1 MRDEHA
7 EPEVSRRKV
16 ISAPPAV
23 LAASV
28 GAVAAQQPA
37 ASAVTRAVERI
48 CPRAWG
54 AQPADGLFVR
64 HEIRRL
70 TVHHSA
76 VALLDNRDA
85 PRHLR
90 VFQEEHQ
97 SRGWPD
103 IAYHLLVDRNGNVYR
118 GRPLWAVGDSST
130 PYDPTGHLLVLCL
143 GNFEVQD
150 VSEAQL
156 GSTVDVLAWACARFD
171 VSPATIRGH
180 RDYAATLCPGAGLYR
195 LIADGTMSRR
205 VARRTGG
212 VRMTELCGRSGR
224 RRVRRIENGID

>member
-1 MRDEHA
+1 
-7 EPEVSRRKV
+7 
-16 ISAPPAV
+16 
-23 LAASV
+23 
-28 GAVAAQQPA
+28 
-37 ASAVTRAVERI
+37 
-48 CPRAWG
+48 
-54 AQPADGLFVR
+54 
-64 HEIRRL
+64 L

-97 SRGWPD
+97 SRGRPD

-156 GSTVDVLAWACARFD
+156 GATVDVLAWACARFD